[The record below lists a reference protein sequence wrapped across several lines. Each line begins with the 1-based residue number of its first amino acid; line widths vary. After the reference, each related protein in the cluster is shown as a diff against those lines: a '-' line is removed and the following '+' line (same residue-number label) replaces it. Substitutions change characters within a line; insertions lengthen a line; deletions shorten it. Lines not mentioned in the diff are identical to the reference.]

1 MLSGASIAGLL
12 ERPDDGDPLVVAPQ
26 PNLVELRESGAA
38 ALDLRLGTW
47 FLIPKRGSMNMLR
60 VKHRIPN
67 LPSAGSRRSETYD
80 GDGSTEVQELREP
93 TWTDSRYVP
102 PGKSFVLHPR
112 SFVLAVTLEWIRMT
126 TQHAAY
132 VTGKSSWGRR
142 GLVIETAPGVHPG
155 FSGCLTL
162 ELANVGEVPLE
173 LVPGIRICQLFIH
186 SLEGRGDSSGRGRF
200 VGRRQPAV
208 GQIETD
214 EFVERLKKHGCEPT

>member
-1 MLSGASIAGLL
+1 MILSGSSIAGLL
-12 ERPDDGDPLVVAPQ
+12 ERTDDADPLIVAPQ
-26 PNLVELRESGAA
+26 PKLDDLRTSGSA

-47 FLIPKRGSMNMLR
+47 FQVPKRVSVSMLR
-60 VKHRIPN
+60 V
-67 LPSAGSRRSETYD
+67 RRTQASSPQNIAD
-80 GDGSTEVQELREP
+80 P
-93 TWTDSRYVP
+93 AWTDCKYVP
-102 PGKSFVLHPR
+102 LGESFVLHPR
-112 SFVLAVTLEWIRMT
+112 SFVLAVTLEWIRMP

-186 SLEGRGDSSGRGRF
+186 SMQGVGDSSRHSRF
-200 VGRRQPAV
+200 IGRRQPTI

-214 EFVERLKKHGCEPT
+214 DFVERLRKQHLDVTGK